1 MTTNQLDTILEK
13 IHSAYTHRLM
23 HRGQQLSPAELEAL
37 EDAEEKLNA
46 FRTALR
52 HAPPP
57 EPCPRCRKALG
68 LPPESEIAEMSE
80 LETLNILIHGN
91 SKPNRRRR

>member
-1 MTTNQLDTILEK
+1 MTPEQLDITLEK
-13 IHSAYTHRLM
+13 IHTAYTSRLM
-23 HRGQQLSPAELEAL
+23 HRGHQLSPAELEAL
-37 EDAEEKLNA
+37 EAAEEQLND
-46 FRTALR
+46 FRTQLAQ
-52 HAPPP
+52 APPQA
-57 EPCPRCRKALG
+57 PCPRCRELLG